1 VIFAIAWDGR
11 HYYFSTPEESFK
23 RGDVMFVKARAL
35 TRRTNVSLFAALVA
49 FGLASQSIPLQA
61 EPIKIVAI
69 GASNTAG
76 SAVGAGNAYPAV
88 LERMLR
94 AKGYDIRVENK
105 GVLGDTSAGI
115 LSRIDSAITPGT
127 KVVIFDAGGGN
138 DKDTGAAAQ
147 TAGNK
152 AAIEQRIR
160 AHGATPIFAGVAT
173 LIGTQQTNPSAYIP
187 GDKHYH
193 VTAQSQARIAAI
205 LLPKVI
211 AVIGKS
217 K

>member
-1 VIFAIAWDGR
+1 M
-11 HYYFSTPEESFK
+11 STNKRVAMRGMHLSF
-23 RGDVMFVKARAL
+23 
-35 TRRTNVSLFAALVA
+35 FAAL
-49 FGLASQSIPLQA
+49 LALALTNYTTSACA

-88 LERMLR
+88 LQRMLR
-94 AKGYDIRVENK
+94 AKGYDVTIENK
-105 GVLGDTSAGI
+105 GVYGDTSAGI
-115 LSRIDSAITPGT
+115 LSRVDSAITPGT
-127 KVVIFDAGGGN
+127 KIVIFDAGGGN

-152 AAIEQRIR
+152 ARIEQRIR
-160 AHGATPIFAGVAT
+160 AHGATPIFAGVAS
-173 LIGTQQTNPSAYIP
+173 LLGTQQTNPSAYIP

-193 VTAQSQARIAAI
+193 VTAQSQARIAGI
-205 LLPKVI
+205 LMPKVI
-211 AVIGKS
+211 AVIGK

>member
-1 VIFAIAWDGR
+1 M
-11 HYYFSTPEESFK
+11 SPNK
-23 RGDVMFVKARAL
+23 RVP
-35 TRRTNVSLFAALVA
+35 TRGMKVSIFAALLA
-49 FGLASQSIPLQA
+49 FALIGYAGLACA

-88 LERMLR
+88 LQRMLR
-94 AKGYDIRVENK
+94 AKGYDVTIENR
-105 GVLGDTSAGI
+105 GVYADTSAGI

-138 DKDTGAAAQ
+138 DKDTGAGAQ
-147 TAGNK
+147 TATNK
-152 AAIEQRIR
+152 AHIEQRIR

-173 LIGTQQTNPSAYIP
+173 LLGTQQTNPSAYIP

-211 AVIGKS
+211 AAIGK

>member
-1 VIFAIAWDGR
+1 MSAI
-11 HYYFSTPEESFK
+11 K
-23 RGDVMFVKARAL
+23 RVLRQGSKVTFFVTL
-35 TRRTNVSLFAALVA
+35 AAL
-49 FGLASQSIPLQA
+49 GLANSTISVRAQ
-61 EPIKIVAI
+61 PIKIVAI

-76 SAVGAGNAYPAV
+76 SAVGAGNGYPAI

-94 AKGYDIRVENK
+94 AKGYDVTIENK
-105 GVLGDTSAGI
+105 GVYADTSAGI
-115 LSRIDSAITPGT
+115 LSRVDSAITPGT

-152 AAIEQRIR
+152 ARIEQRIR
-160 AHGATPIFAGVAT
+160 AHGATPIFAGVAS
-173 LIGTQQTNPSAYIP
+173 LLGTQQTNPSAYIP

-205 LLPKVI
+205 LMPKVI
-211 AVIGKS
+211 AVIGK

>member
-1 VIFAIAWDGR
+1 MSRIERVLTQG
-11 HYYFSTPEESFK
+11 TKVSF
-23 RGDVMFVKARAL
+23 
-35 TRRTNVSLFAALVA
+35 FAALVTV
-49 FGLASQSIPLQA
+49 GLASLVIPVQA
-61 EPIKIVAI
+61 QPIKIVAI

-88 LERMLR
+88 LQRMLR
-94 AKGYDIRVENK
+94 AKGYDVTVENK
-105 GVLGDTSAGI
+105 GVYADTSAGI
-115 LSRIDSAITPGT
+115 LSRVDSAVTPGT
-127 KVVIFDAGGGN
+127 KIVIFDAGGGN
-138 DKDTGAAAQ
+138 DKDTGAASQ

-160 AHGATPIFAGVAT
+160 AHGAIPIFAGVAS
-173 LIGTQQTNPSAYIP
+173 LLGTQQTNPSAYIP

-193 VTAQSQARIAAI
+193 VTAQSQSRIAAI

-211 AVIGKS
+211 AAIGKN